1 MKILKKKPNGVC
13 DIYYYNKLTKSNI
26 VINNVKQE
34 DVQELIHSQTRNKK
48 HRRFA
53 KKHIVEIEDYQ
64 DEFGEIIDEN
74 SNFAEQMEKE
84 SYERFLR
91 TQLYKGMKTLSPQEK
106 KIIRMKF
113 YEQKDNQ
120 EIAKLLNIT
129 INTVSQTKCRA
140 MKKLREFVCKN

>member
-1 MKILKKKPNGVC
+1 MKVLSVNQDGTSNIS
-13 DIYYYNKLTKSNI
+13 YYNKVTKSNI
-26 VINNVKQE
+26 IIKSVKQE
-34 DVQELIHSQTRNKK
+34 DVQELLHSQTRNKK

-64 DEFGEIIDEN
+64 DEFGEIIDEE

-84 SYERFLR
+84 SHDRFLR
-91 TQLYKGMKTLSPQEK
+91 AQLYKGMKTLSPQEK

-120 EIAKLLNIT
+120 EIARLLNIT

-140 MKKLREFVCKN
+140 MKKLREIVSKN

>member
-1 MKILKKKPNGVC
+1 MKVIKKKLNGVC
-13 DIYYYNKLTKSNI
+13 DILYYNKVTKSNI
-26 VINNVKQE
+26 IIKSVKQE
-34 DVQELIHSQTRNKK
+34 DVQELLHSQTRNKK

-64 DEFGEIIDEN
+64 DEFGEIIDEE

-84 SYERFLR
+84 SHDRFLR
-91 TQLYKGMKTLSPQEK
+91 AQLYKGMKTLSPQEK

-120 EIAKLLNIT
+120 EIARLLNIT

-140 MKKLREFVCKN
+140 MKKLRGIVCKN